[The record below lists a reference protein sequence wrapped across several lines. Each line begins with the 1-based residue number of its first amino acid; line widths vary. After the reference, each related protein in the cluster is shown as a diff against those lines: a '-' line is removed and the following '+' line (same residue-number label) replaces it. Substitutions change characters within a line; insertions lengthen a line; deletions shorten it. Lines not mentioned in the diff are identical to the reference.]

1 MNKPPPTLLEN
12 RKIKMNRNI
21 EVLGV
26 FRIHL
31 LLSHFITSELYA
43 IFFLS
48 FLSRFYWYG
57 PVPPHPLFYMMLH
70 AFLYIKRRILYLFD
84 SNHFLLLAKNNYT
97 F

>member
-1 MNKPPPTLLEN
+1 MNKAHPPLYW
-12 RKIKMNRNI
+12 RIKKIKMNRDI

-31 LLSHFITSELYA
+31 LLRHFITRELLA
-43 IFFLS
+43 IFFYFACQDFIGMGLS
-48 FLSRFYWYG
+48 
-57 PVPPHPLFYMMLH
+57 PPLFYMMLH
-70 AFLYIKRRILYLFD
+70 AFFLYIKRRILYLFD

>member
-1 MNKPPPTLLEN
+1 MNKPPPPTLLEN

-43 IFFLS
+43 ICFYRSCQDFIGMGLSPPTHFF
-48 FLSRFYWYG
+48 
-57 PVPPHPLFYMMLH
+57 
-70 AFLYIKRRILYLFD
+70 I
-84 SNHFLLLAKNNYT
+84 
-97 F
+97 